1 MYTSQNLFH
10 RLLQVSTE
18 KKKEQ
23 LSSAGII
30 GLGFWTETASSK
42 EETVVHG
49 PSYVFLQGSMIYF
62 T

>member
-18 KKKEQ
+18 KKEQ

-42 EETVVHG
+42 EV
-49 PSYVFLQGSMIYF
+49 
-62 T
+62 